1 MGKRQARHEYFI
13 NRELSWL
20 EFNQRVLEE
29 AQDTSTP
36 LLERCRFLSIVS
48 SNLDEFFMVR
58 VASLFEQL
66 EAGFS
71 APDASGLTPT
81 AQLKAINER
90 VHTMSHDQYNLYKH
104 GLLPALRRENIRLLK
119 LKDLTADQKA
129 YLRSYYEH
137 EIFPV
142 LTPLVVDQSRPFP
155 LIYNKS
161 LNLAV
166 LLEGRKDDEGPL
178 FGTVEVPSLLD
189 RLVEVPDDNGWSS
202 FVFLEDVIRL
212 NIRSLFQGHKILS
225 TGAYR
230 VIRDADLDVEDDE
243 VDDLLQAIQ
252 QSVKERKWGAVV
264 RLVSEHKM
272 DPRLLTILREEME
285 VPSGSDYPVNGP
297 LDLGFLGK
305 LASLPGFDHL
315 RFPPQ
320 PGSIPSVLGEEES
333 IFDTIARQDILLHH
347 PYNSFQPVIDFL
359 KEAAEDPQVLAIK
372 STLYRVSGQSPV
384 VEALAAAAEN
394 GKQVTVLVELKARF
408 DEQNNITWARRL
420 EMAGCHVVYGVV
432 GLKTHCK
439 LLLVVRREDNGIKR
453 YLHLGTGN
461 YNDVTARSYV
471 DLGLFTSN
479 AYMGAD
485 ASALFNLLTGYS
497 QPGRLYKM
505 HISPKGLRHKI
516 IAHIEGEIAQA
527 KSGNRGRIVAKVN
540 SLVDQDIIQALH
552 AASRAGVEIDL
563 IVRSMCSLRP
573 GIPGLSDH
581 IRVRSIVGRWLEHS
595 RIFYFRN
602 GGEESIYLSSADW
615 RERNLDRRIEV
626 LFPVEDPMIKD
637 EVKYILAV
645 YLQDTVKARCLKAS
659 GCWDRIDRRGK
670 EAVDSQS
677 VFAAAH
683 MKNVFI
689 PGEELVP
696 GPFQSS
702 RYTEALAAAARD
714 ELE

>member
-1 MGKRQARHEYFI
+1 MGKKQVKHEYFI

-36 LLERCRFLSIVS
+36 LLERCRFLAIVS

-71 APDASGLTPT
+71 TPDASGLTPT
-81 AQLKAINER
+81 AQLQAINGR

-104 GLLPALRRENIRLLK
+104 GLLPALKREGIRLLK
-119 LKDLTADQKA
+119 QGELSAEQKT

-142 LTPLVVDQSRPFP
+142 LTPIVVDQSRPFP

-166 LLEGRKDDEGPL
+166 LLEDRQDGAVPL
-178 FGTVEVPSLLD
+178 FATVEVPSLLD
-189 RLVEVPDDNGWSS
+189 RLVEVPDDDNGCSS

-212 NIRSLFQGHKILS
+212 NIRSLFQGHKILA
-225 TGAYR
+225 TGTYR

-272 DPRLLTILREEME
+272 DPRLLAILREEME
-285 VPSGSDYPVNGP
+285 VPPASDYPVNGP

-305 LASLPGFDHL
+305 LANLPGFDHL

-320 PGSIPSVLGEEES
+320 PGCLPAVLGEEES
-333 IFDTIARQDILLHH
+333 MFTAISRQDILLHH
-347 PYNSFQPVIDFL
+347 PYHSFGPVIDFL
-359 KEAAEDPQVLAIK
+359 REAAEDPSVLAIK

-505 HISPKGLRHKI
+505 HISPKGIRRKI
-516 IAHIEGEIAQA
+516 LSHIEEEIARA
-527 KSGNRGRIVAKVN
+527 KSGYAARIVAKVN
-540 SLVDQDIIQALH
+540 SLVDQDIIQALYT
-552 AASRAGVEIDL
+552 ASQAGVEIDL

-573 GIPGLSDH
+573 GLTGVSEN

-595 RIFYFRN
+595 RIFYFNN

-626 LFPVEDPMIKD
+626 IFPVEDPTIKD
-637 EVKYILAV
+637 EVKQILAF
-645 YLQDTVKARCLKAS
+645 YLQDTVKARCLKVDGS
-659 GCWDRIDRRGK
+659 WERIDRRGK
-670 EAVDSQS
+670 EAVDSQAI
-677 VFAAAH
+677 FAARYQRNYMTGLA
-683 MKNVFI
+683 MF
-689 PGEELVP
+689 PAP
-696 GPFQSS
+696 SD
-702 RYTEALAAAARD
+702 RYTEARAAAARD
-714 ELE
+714 EF

>member
-1 MGKRQARHEYFI
+1 MVKKQVKHENFI

-36 LLERCRFLSIVS
+36 LLERCRFLAIVS

-71 APDASGLTPT
+71 APDASGMTPI
-81 AQLKAINER
+81 AQLIAINER
-90 VHTMSHDQYNLYKH
+90 IHTMSHDQYNLYKH
-104 GLLPALRRENIRLLK
+104 GLLPALKREGIRLLRRGE
-119 LKDLTADQKA
+119 LSAEQKA

-142 LTPLVVDQSRPFP
+142 LTPIVVDQSRPFP

-166 LLEGRKDDEGPL
+166 LIDGHKEDEGPL
-178 FGTVEVPSLLD
+178 FATVEVPSLLD
-189 RLVEVPDDNGWSS
+189 RLVEVPDNNGWES

-212 NIRSLFQGHKILS
+212 NIRSLFQGHKILA
-225 TGAYR
+225 TGTYR

-272 DPRLLTILREEME
+272 DPRLLAILREEME
-285 VPSGSDYPVNGP
+285 VPPDSDYPVNGP

-305 LASLPGFDHL
+305 LANLPGFDHL
-315 RFPPQ
+315 RFPAQ
-320 PGSIPSVLGEEES
+320 PGSLPPMFGDDES
-333 IFDTIARQDILLHH
+333 IFTAIARQDILLHH
-347 PYNSFQPVIDFL
+347 PYHSFGPVIDFL
-359 KEAAEDPQVLAIK
+359 REAAEDPSVLAIK

-505 HISPKGLRHKI
+505 YSSPKGIRRKI
-516 IAHIEGEIAQA
+516 LDHIEEEIAQA
-527 KSGNRGRIVAKVN
+527 KSGHPARIVAKVN
-540 SLVDQDIIQALH
+540 SLVDQDIIQALY
-552 AASRAGVEIDL
+552 AASQAGVEIDL

-573 GIPGLSDH
+573 GIPRVSEH

-626 LFPVEDPMIKD
+626 IFPVEDPATKR
-637 EVKYILAV
+637 EVKHILAV
-645 YLQDTVKARCLKAS
+645 YLQDTVKARCLKS
-659 GCWDRIDRRGK
+659 NGSWERIDRRGR
-670 EAVDSQS
+670 EAVDSQA
-677 VFAAAH
+677 VFTARYQRNSMA
-683 MKNVFI
+683 
-689 PGEELVP
+689 
-696 GPFQSS
+696 GPAMFPASS
-702 RYTEALAAAARD
+702 DRYTEALAAAARD
-714 ELE
+714 EF

>member
-1 MGKRQARHEYFI
+1 MAKKQSKAEYFI

-58 VASLFEQL
+58 VASLYEQV

-71 APDASGLTPT
+71 LPDASGLTPA
-81 AQLKAINER
+81 AQLNAINER

-104 GLLPALRRENIRLLK
+104 GLLPALKRENIRLLK
-119 LKDLTADQKA
+119 LKELDAVQKE
-129 YLRSYYEH
+129 YLKSYYEH

-142 LTPLVVDQSRPFP
+142 LTPIVVDQSRSFP
-155 LIYNKS
+155 LVYNKS

-166 LLEGRKDDEGPL
+166 LLEERRDDEGLL
-178 FGTVEVPSLLD
+178 FATVEVPSLLD
-189 RLVEVPDDNGWSS
+189 RLVEVPDDSGWNS

-212 NIRSLFQGHKILS
+212 NIRSLFQGHKILA
-225 TGAYR
+225 TGTYR
-230 VIRDADLDVEDDE
+230 IIRDADLGVEDDE

-252 QSVKERKWGAVV
+252 ESVKERKWGAVV
-264 RLVSEHKM
+264 RLVSEHKI
-272 DPRLLTILREEME
+272 DPRLLAILKEEME
-285 VPSGSDYPVNGP
+285 VRAGSDYPVTGP

-305 LASLPGFDHL
+305 LANLPGFDHL
-315 RFPPQ
+315 RYPAQ
-320 PGSIPSVLGEEES
+320 PGSIPAVFLEETS
-333 IFDTIARQDILLHH
+333 MFAAIAEQDILLHH
-347 PYNSFQPVIDFL
+347 PYNSFKPVIDFL

-439 LLLVVRREDNGIKR
+439 VLLVVRREDNGIKR

-479 AYMGAD
+479 AYLGAD

-505 HISPKGLRHKI
+505 HLSPRGLRRKI
-516 IAHIEGEIAQA
+516 LAHIEQAALQA
-527 KSGNRGRIVAKVN
+527 KKGTPAHIVAKVN
-540 SLVDQDIIQALH
+540 SLVDQDIIQALYG
-552 AASRAGVEIDL
+552 ASRAGVEIDL
-563 IVRSMCSLRP
+563 IVRGMCSLRP
-573 GIPGLSDH
+573 GIPGISEH

-595 RIFYFRN
+595 RIFYF
-602 GGEESIYLSSADW
+602 GHGSEEFIYLSSADW

-626 LFPVEDPMIKD
+626 LFPIENPGIRQ
-637 EVKYILAV
+637 EVKHILAV
-645 YLQDTVKARCLKAS
+645 YLQDTVKARCLKS
-659 GCWDRIDRRGK
+659 DGSWDRIDRRGK
-670 EAVDSQS
+670 EAVDSQA
-677 VFAAAH
+677 VFSIRQ
-683 MKNVFI
+683 KRDFI
-689 PGEELVP
+689 PDPEAILTLS
-696 GPFQSS
+696 QSS
-702 RYTEALAAAARD
+702 LHTAALAAAARD

>member
-1 MGKRQARHEYFI
+1 MAKKRTKSAYFI

-29 AQDTSTP
+29 AQDTATP

-58 VASLFEQL
+58 VASLFAQI
-66 EAGFS
+66 EAGFT
-71 APDASGLTPT
+71 APDATGMTPA
-81 AQLKAINER
+81 AQLKAINAR
-90 VHTMSHDQYNLYKH
+90 VHAMSHDQYNLYKH
-104 GLLPALRRENIRLLK
+104 GLLTALKREGIHLLK
-119 LKDLTADQKA
+119 LKDLTVDQKD

-142 LTPLVVDQSRPFP
+142 LTPIVVDQSRPFP

-166 LLEGRKDDEGPL
+166 LLDGRGDDEGPL
-178 FGTVEVPSLLD
+178 FATVEVPSLLD
-189 RLVEVPDDNGWSS
+189 RLVAVPGKQGDSA

-212 NIRSLFQGHKILS
+212 NIRSLFQGHKILA

-230 VIRDADLDVEDDE
+230 VIRDADLGVDDDE

-272 DPRLLTILREEME
+272 DPRLLAILREEME
-285 VPSGSDYPVNGP
+285 VPPSSDFPVNGP
-297 LDLGFLGK
+297 LDLSFLGK
-305 LASLPGFDHL
+305 LANLPGSDHL
-315 RFPPQ
+315 RFPSQ
-320 PGSIPSVLGEEES
+320 HGSLPEALFEDVS
-333 IFDTIARQDILLHH
+333 IFDAIAHHDILLHH
-347 PYNSFQPVIDFL
+347 PYNSFQPVIDFIRI
-359 KEAAEDPQVLAIK
+359 AAEDPQVLAIK

-439 LLLVVRREDNGIKR
+439 VLLVMRREDNGIKR
-453 YLHLGTGN
+453 YVHLGTGN

-479 AYMGAD
+479 AYMAAD

-505 HISPKGLRHKI
+505 HLSPKGLRRKI
-516 IAHIEGEIAQA
+516 LAHIEGEILRARKGEQ
-527 KSGNRGRIVAKVN
+527 GRIVAKVN
-540 SLVDQDIIQALH
+540 SLVDQDIILALYE
-552 AASRAGVEIDL
+552 ASRAGVQIDL

-573 GIPGLSDH
+573 GIPGVSDN

-595 RIFYFRN
+595 RIFYFGN
-602 GGEESIYLSSADW
+602 GEEEAIYLSSADW

-626 LFPVEDPMIKD
+626 LFPVEDPDIK
-637 EVKYILAV
+637 EEIKYIFSV
-645 YLQDTVKARCLKAS
+645 YLQDTVKARCLKS
-659 GCWDRIDRRGK
+659 DGNWDRIDRRGK
-670 EAVDSQS
+670 EAVDSQAI
-677 VFAAAH
+677 FAARR
-683 MKNVFI
+683 KRGFI
-689 PGEELVP
+689 PDSELML
-696 GPFQSS
+696 
-702 RYTEALAAAARD
+702 REAKSALHTDSLAAAARD
-714 ELE
+714 EL

>member
-1 MGKRQARHEYFI
+1 MAKKQVKSEYFI

-58 VASLFEQL
+58 VASLYEQM

-71 APDASGLTPT
+71 APDASGKTPA
-81 AQLKAINER
+81 AQLKAINSR

-104 GLLPALRRENIRLLK
+104 GLLPALKREGIRLLK
-119 LKDLTADQKA
+119 LKELSVDQKA
-129 YLRSYYEH
+129 HLRSYYEH

-142 LTPLVVDQSRPFP
+142 LTPIVVDQSRPFP

-166 LLEGRKDDEGPL
+166 LLEGRSDEEATL
-178 FGTVEVPSLLD
+178 FATVEVPSLLD
-189 RLVEVPDDNGWSS
+189 RLVEVPDDNGGSS

-212 NIRSLFQGHKILS
+212 NIRSLFKGHKVLA
-225 TGAYR
+225 TGAFR

-243 VDDLLQAIQ
+243 VDDLLLAIQ

-264 RLVSEHKM
+264 RLVSEHKI
-272 DPRLLTILREEME
+272 DPRLLVILREEME
-285 VPSGSDYPVNGP
+285 VPPGSDYPVNGP

-305 LASLPGFDHL
+305 LANLHGFNHL
-315 RFPPQ
+315 CFPPQ
-320 PGSIPSVLGEEES
+320 PGSMQAVLFEEGS
-333 IFDTIARQDILLHH
+333 IFDAIAEQDILLHH

-359 KEAAEDPQVLAIK
+359 REAAEDPRVLAIK

-461 YNDVTARSYV
+461 YNDVTARAYV
-471 DLGLFTSN
+471 DLGLFTCN
-479 AYMGAD
+479 AYMAAD

-505 HISPKGLRHKI
+505 HISPKGLRRKI
-516 IAHIEGEIAQA
+516 LAHIEGEIAQA
-527 KSGNRGRIVAKVN
+527 NSGGQARIVAKVN
-540 SLVDQDIIQALH
+540 SLVDQDIIQALY

-573 GIPGLSDH
+573 GLPGVSDR

-595 RIFYFRN
+595 RIFFFCN

-626 LFPVEDPMIKD
+626 LFPVENPDIKE
-637 EVKYILAV
+637 EVKSILAV
-645 YLQDTVKARCLKAS
+645 YLQDTVKARCLKS
-659 GCWDRIDRRGK
+659 DGSWERIDRRGK
-670 EAVDSQS
+670 EAVNSQAI
-677 VFAAAH
+677 FAIRS
-683 MKNVFI
+683 KKGFI
-689 PGEELVP
+689 PDPELMLGLP
-696 GPFQSS
+696 PSS
-702 RYTEALAAAARD
+702 LHAEAMAAAARD